1 MLLAQAPRL
10 HRGSTRHMP
19 DAGDSKVGASSL
31 PMPAKPEQEPRT
43 RPRRLLLAEDDAAFR
58 TLLQQALAGE
68 GFDVV
73 AVKDGTELLERL
85 STSLS
90 AGVDSDRFDAVVSDV
105 RMPGWSGLNVLL
117 TMRHQTNPPPIVL
130 ITAFGDERLHE
141 QAMKAGAVAVL
152 DKPFELDDLC
162 ALVNRLTE
170 L

>member
-1 MLLAQAPRL
+1 
-10 HRGSTRHMP
+10 
-19 DAGDSKVGASSL
+19 
-31 PMPAKPEQEPRT
+31 MPAKPEEKPRT

-58 TLLQQALAGE
+58 TLLQQALADE

-90 AGVDSDRFDAVVSDV
+90 GGVGRDRFDAVVSDV
-105 RMPGWSGLNVLL
+105 RMPGWSGLSVLL

-170 L
+170 F